1 MRGDDQYSLMRV
13 SEFTED
19 HPYWGTLRRSQIYY
33 PEPRTVNAVEAR
45 HPHGDQSH
53 VQAIEGGRYPTF
65 KQEYVAQRAGGRRRK
80 SMSASARNRAKAK
93 EKRFGLADPVV

>member
-1 MRGDDQYSLMRV
+1 MRV

-33 PEPRTVNAVEAR
+33 PEPRAVNAVEAR
-45 HPHGDQSH
+45 NPHGEQTYA
-53 VQAIEGGRYPTF
+53 QAIDGGRYPPINP
-65 KQEYVAQRAGGRRRK
+65 EYVVQRAGGRRRK
-80 SMSASARNRAKAK
+80 GMSVSARNRGKAK